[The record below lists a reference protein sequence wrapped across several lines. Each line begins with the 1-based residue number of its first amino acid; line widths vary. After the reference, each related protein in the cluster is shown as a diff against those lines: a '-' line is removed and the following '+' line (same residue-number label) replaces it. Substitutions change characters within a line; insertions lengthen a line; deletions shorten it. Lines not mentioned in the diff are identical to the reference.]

1 MAYDTSKDQVLNIWE
16 NEETGLT
23 LAIHRYGEGDPKL
36 QIGPRTYT
44 KKDGGKGA
52 TKPGRLGVNDVLWL
66 IEVLDEIKEKMTEY
80 YLDEE

>member
-1 MAYDTSKDQVLNIWE
+1 MAYDASNDQVLNTWE

-36 QIGPRTYT
+36 QIGPRAYT
-44 KKDGGKGA
+44 KKDGSKGA
-52 TKPGRLGVNDVLWL
+52 TKPGRLSVNDVLWL
-66 IEVLDEIKEKMTEY
+66 IEVLDDVKEKMTEY